1 MQNHSTF
8 LSSIFYVLTL
18 TSFGQNLTSL
28 IADRNINST
37 FSIVAYDENEQ
48 EWGIAVATNNIY
60 VGNSTIYIEP
70 NVGAF
75 SVIAETEPR
84 YGLEGLEKL
93 RAGKSIQQAILEVRD
108 TDNQSNYRQIS
119 GIDANGNVHAFTGNS
134 LKYWNGN
141 AAEIL
146 GENYVVM
153 GNQLAEN
160 VLSDMSETFE
170 NSKGTLAERLLES
183 LVAGQNAGG
192 QISGKQSAAVVVKG
206 ANNEWYNQIDLR
218 VDNSKNPIKELQIL
232 MNYHYGRIRLN
243 QALYAQRE
251 GNSERAQLK
260 LDEAESMLEGWTG
273 MYARIARAN
282 ILLGNEN
289 SAVDWIKKGLAENP
303 KWSVYLP
310 AFYFLRNNPE
320 LKSIINTNSFGV
332 KDWES
337 AMGMLSNLGRE
348 LEVIELG
355 NRLTQQQIESSYL
368 YFLLGRSYYFEK
380 EQDKAILH
388 LEKALQMDSDNIE
401 ASNLLSKLQEK

>member
-8 LSSIFYVLTL
+8 LSSILYVLTL
-18 TSFGQNLTSL
+18 TSFGQNLPSL

-37 FSIVAYDENEQ
+37 FSIVAYDENAQ

-84 YGLEGLEKL
+84 YGLEGFEKL
-93 RAGKSIQQAILEVRD
+93 RAGKSIEQAILEVRD
-108 TDNQSNYRQIS
+108 TDDQSNYRQIS

-170 NSKGTLAERLLES
+170 NSKGTLAQRLLES

-273 MYARIARAN
+273 MYARIAMAN

-289 SAVDWIKKGLAENP
+289 SAIDWIKKGLAENP

-320 LKSIINTNSFGV
+320 LKSVIKPNSFTV

-355 NRLTQQQIESSYL
+355 NRLTKQQIESSYL
-368 YFLLGRSYYFEK
+368 HFLLGRSYYFEK
-380 EQDKAILH
+380 EQDKAISH
-388 LEKALQMDSDNIE
+388 LEKALQMDSGNIE
-401 ASNLLSKLQEK
+401 ASNLLNKLKEK